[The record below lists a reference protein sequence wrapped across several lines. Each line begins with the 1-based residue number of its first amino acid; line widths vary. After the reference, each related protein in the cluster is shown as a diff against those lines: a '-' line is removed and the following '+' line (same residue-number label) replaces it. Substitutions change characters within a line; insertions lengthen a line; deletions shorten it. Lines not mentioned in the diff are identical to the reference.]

1 MSSQDDRRQY
11 YRIEDRVPMRLTAV
25 VGANVAPDMKQLENE
40 IPSSFKLINTL
51 QEIESEASVN
61 LSSLQGTNPEIV
73 EYLRT
78 LNQRLD
84 LIGGYI
90 AEQEFDK
97 AKNNESVS
105 LSGNGFRLINKES
118 FKIGTILLVEM
129 LLPYKRTGIHCYGK
143 VVECSPE
150 EDGFSIAVTYET
162 IREVDREAIIRHVI
176 RQESKLIR
184 KAKEQATSKD

>member
-25 VGANVAPDMKQLENE
+25 EGCTDAPDMEQLERE

-61 LSSLQGTNPEIV
+61 LSSLQGTNPGIV
-73 EYLRT
+73 DYLRT
-78 LNQRLD
+78 LNKRLD

-90 AEQEFDK
+90 AEQEFNK
-97 AKNNESVS
+97 ARNNESVS
-105 LSGNGFRLINKES
+105 LSGNGFRLINDEG
-118 FKIGTILLVEM
+118 FAIDTILLIEM
-129 LLPYKRTGIHCYGK
+129 LLPYKRTGIHCYGR
-143 VVECSPE
+143 VIESNQQD
-150 EDGFSIAVTYET
+150 DGFSIAVTYET

-184 KAKEQATSKD
+184 QAKEQAVSKD